1 MPTGNRCSLHSWD
14 KRWGLSQQDQSPSSG
29 QPPFST
35 PGASAQWSAGVFS
48 PAHPNIHTTHPAPGQ
63 ANGLRRGER
72 LLIPGRR
79 RKNRKNQ
86 TYCSHFRYTLAS
98 AKQLGFMG
106 FVCLL
111 EGGGTQ
117 VSCSELARTR
127 WRNSVHFP
135 FLSTYSLVKGGLA
148 YRKQWKFLRFL
159 KGKG

>member
-1 MPTGNRCSLHSWD
+1 MLPPQLGRAMGTQPARPVTQLRPASLFHTWR
-14 KRWGLSQQDQSPSSG
+14 KRPVVCWGLLPSSP
-29 QPPFST
+29 QHPHNASCSW
-35 PGASAQWSAGVFS
+35 PGKRAEE
-48 PAHPNIHTTHPAPGQ
+48 
-63 ANGLRRGER
+63 GER
-72 LLIPGRR
+72 LLIPGCR

-127 WRNSVHFP
+127 WRNSVHFH
-135 FLSTYSLVKGGLA
+135 FLSTYSLVKRGLA